1 MNAIRHFEKN
11 PVNAIILDQQ
21 DPLKEFRKE
30 FYIPKRN
37 NTEVIYFCGNSLGLQ
52 PKITSSKIDHELK
65 KWAQKGVE
73 GHFNEDPWVSHHH
86 KGKTAMAHLVG
97 AKTHEVVAMNNLT
110 TNLHLLLASFYQP
123 KGTRKK
129 MIIEKGAF
137 PSDYFAVTSH
147 MKQKGISP
155 EDHLIE
161 ISPDENGYFST
172 EKICH
177 SILTTGDALAL
188 VMLPGIQYYS
198 GQFLDLKSITHAAHK
213 VGAYA
218 GFDLAHAVGNI
229 PMTLHEDQVDFAAW
243 CSYKYLNSGPGN
255 VSGVFIHEK
264 HGNNPDFPRLAGWW
278 GQNETIR
285 FKMENNFD
293 PIPGIDGWML
303 SNANIISSV
312 AHLASLDIF
321 EKANIHELRKKSI
334 LLTGYLE
341 YLLVNNAAIKP
352 HINILT
358 PKNESERGCQL
369 SLYFYDQGRFAFD
382 HLTKNGVVLDWREP
396 NVIRVAPVPLYNTF
410 EEVEK
415 FVTLLGQVFD

>member
-1 MNAIRHFEKN
+1 
-11 PVNAIILDQQ
+11 
-21 DPLKEFRKE
+21 
-30 FYIPKRN
+30 
-37 NTEVIYFCGNSLGLQ
+37 
-52 PKITSSKIDHELK
+52 
-65 KWAQKGVE
+65 
-73 GHFNEDPWVSHHH
+73 
-86 KGKTAMAHLVG
+86 
-97 AKTHEVVAMNNLT
+97 
-110 TNLHLLLASFYQP
+110 
-123 KGTRKK
+123 
-129 MIIEKGAF
+129 
-137 PSDYFAVTSH
+137 
-147 MKQKGISP
+147 
-155 EDHLIE
+155 
-161 ISPDENGYFST
+161 
-172 EKICH
+172 
-177 SILTTGDALAL
+177 
-188 VMLPGIQYYS
+188 
-198 GQFLDLKSITHAAHK
+198 
-213 VGAYA
+213 
-218 GFDLAHAVGNI
+218 VGNI

-285 FKMENNFD
+285 FKMENDFD